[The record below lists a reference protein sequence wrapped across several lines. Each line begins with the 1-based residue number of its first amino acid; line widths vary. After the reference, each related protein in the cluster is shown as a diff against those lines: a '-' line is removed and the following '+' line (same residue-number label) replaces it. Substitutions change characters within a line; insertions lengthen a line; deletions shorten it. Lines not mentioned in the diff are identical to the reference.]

1 MDAIVKN
8 ILDAQLRGERLSR
21 YSIAII
27 VAALFLV
34 MGYWFL
40 PPLGQ
45 SSNVYGEVTDLRVHY
60 GDGDK
65 LFLTVR
71 LDSNREVLVK
81 IRRFATGCKKG
92 ERVKLLKME
101 PDGLGI
107 TEYNFQNCIAQ

>member
-1 MDAIVKN
+1 MKN
-8 ILDAQLRGERLSR
+8 ILDAQVREERFGR
-21 YSIAII
+21 YGIAAMVTVI
-27 VAALFLV
+27 FLV

-45 SSNVYGEVTDLRVHY
+45 SSNVFGEVTGLRVHY

-65 LFLTVR
+65 LFMTVR
-71 LDSNREVLVK
+71 LDPNREVLVK

-92 ERVKLLKME
+92 ERVKLLKLE

-107 TEYNFQNCIAQ
+107 TEYKFQNCIANEKT